1 MNERVRAVVEK
12 SRDHRA
18 KGCGSIV
25 VPSLYLVREDGDPS
39 LRLWAQSLLI
49 EDRADMGV
57 SSAQFIGMLRE
68 KVMQ

>member
-1 MNERVRAVVEK
+1 
-12 SRDHRA
+12 
-18 KGCGSIV
+18 V

-49 EDRADMGV
+49 EDRADMAV

-68 KVMQ
+68 KVSTF